1 MTIWLLIMFLNGDP
15 HIIDY
20 YDSQQECESAIVA
33 QWECVEGTIVKNG
46 LNEWDLREI
55 KESGLQRR

>member
-1 MTIWLLIMFLNGDP
+1 MTTWLLVMFLNGDP

-20 YDSQQECESAIVA
+20 YDSQQECEQAIIA

-46 LNEWDLREI
+46 LNEWDL
-55 KESGLQRR
+55 KELRND